1 MARTKDA
8 RTFIMYK
15 DYISAFELLPYES
28 VGRILMAAYAYTFG
42 ENEVELSDSEKLVF
56 AFIKNSIDRDMER
69 YEEVC
74 RNKSEAA
81 KKRCKKQAENCAE
94 QADEEKNETS
104 DANPEDE
111 ASDDAVTDVTTV
123 TDSTDVT
130 AVGKN
135 KNKNKNNNKSYLKNK
150 NKGCTPLYS
159 EDAPSFDIALM
170 FENARKNMRT

>member
-56 AFIKNSIDRDMER
+56 AFIKNSIDRDMEK

-81 KKRCKKQAENCAE
+81 KKRCKKQSENCAE
-94 QADEEKNETS
+94 QADEEKNEAS
-104 DANPEDE
+104 DTNSEDDS
-111 ASDDAVTDVTTV
+111 SDDAVTTV
-123 TDSTDVT
+123 TDSTTVT
-130 AVGKN
+130 AEGKN

-150 NKGCTPLYS
+150 NKNKGGTPLCS

-170 FENARKNMRT
+170 FENARKNMRP